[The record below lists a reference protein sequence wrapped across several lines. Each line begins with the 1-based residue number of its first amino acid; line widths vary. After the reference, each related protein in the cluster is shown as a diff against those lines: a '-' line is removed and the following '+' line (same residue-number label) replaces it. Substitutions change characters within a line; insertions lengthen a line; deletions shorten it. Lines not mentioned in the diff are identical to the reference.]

1 MRPSRYAGVAVAYSG
16 MLIEDYQ
23 ENEMFGVEHALV
35 RVSLRRGDLV
45 VEAFRRK
52 FEARDVE
59 SQTSRRREEC
69 AKDTSLRIERS
80 LAAAEINDELTCFT
94 IFDAHWE
101 RIIDQTI
108 N

>member
-1 MRPSRYAGVAVAYSG
+1 MRPSRYAGVAVAYGG

-45 VEAFRRK
+45 EAPRRK
-52 FEARDVE
+52 FEARGVE
-59 SQTSRRREEC
+59 SQTSGLTRRREEC

-80 LAAAEINDELTCFT
+80 RCCSMN
-94 IFDAHWE
+94 
-101 RIIDQTI
+101 
-108 N
+108 